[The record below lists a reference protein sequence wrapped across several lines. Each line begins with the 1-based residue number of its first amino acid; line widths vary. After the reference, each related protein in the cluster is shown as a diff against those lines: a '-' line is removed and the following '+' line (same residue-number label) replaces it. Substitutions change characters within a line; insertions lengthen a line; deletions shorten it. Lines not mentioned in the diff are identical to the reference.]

1 MIDLSPSGIAQA
13 KRDRIAATSEQ
24 AYQLWRHDPI
34 TAGYLQYLEDQ
45 IVFMRDA
52 AADLLES
59 GLFKAGD
66 QHQDRNPD
74 SLRGQIIM
82 LRQLHTLELRQ
93 IKEFYGVSEPDDE
106 AKEAGANE

>member
-13 KRDRIAATSEQ
+13 KRDRIVATSEQ

-45 IVFMRDA
+45 IEFMRQA

-59 GLFKAGD
+59 GLFKVGD

-74 SLRGQIIM
+74 SLRGQIVM
-82 LRQLHTLELRQ
+82 LRQLHTLDLRQ
-93 IKEFYGVSEPDDE
+93 IKDFYGASEPE
-106 AKEAGANE
+106 EQAGGNE

>member
-13 KRDRIAATSEQ
+13 KRDRIVATSEQ

-45 IVFMRDA
+45 IEFMRQA

-59 GLFKAGD
+59 GLFKVGD

-74 SLRGQIIM
+74 SLRGQIVM
-82 LRQLHTLELRQ
+82 LRQLHALELRQ
-93 IKEFYGVSEPDDE
+93 IKDFYDAIEPE
-106 AKEAGANE
+106 EQAGGNE